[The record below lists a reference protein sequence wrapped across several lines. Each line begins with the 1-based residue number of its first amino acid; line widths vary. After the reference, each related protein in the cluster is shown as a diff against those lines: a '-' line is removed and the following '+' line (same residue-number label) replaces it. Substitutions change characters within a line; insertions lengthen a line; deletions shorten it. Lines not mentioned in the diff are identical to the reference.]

1 MTMHA
6 YDEIYLETSKEKLGL
21 MLSYAVNRLGMPLR
35 AFYDRFLV
43 SREARMFADGHPK
56 YVAGMSGIELALSVL
71 DREEDNT
78 DTGCEVDDIYWTGW
92 ALAQLQ
98 WYSELDFAQI
108 DQVFPVEEIR
118 RLYYPLHEAD
128 ITRFFAVAE
137 RRLQAAKTPSPSP
150 VKLLRKTHGLTQQA
164 LAERSG
170 VSLRMIR
177 AYEQGSQDLS
187 RAESD
192 TLIRLSHALH
202 CPPER
207 LLNP

>member
-1 MTMHA
+1 MHA
-6 YDEIYLETSKEKLGL
+6 YDEIYLEYSKEKLGL
-21 MLSYAVNRLGMPLR
+21 MLSYAVNGLGMPLR

-43 SREARMFADGHPK
+43 SREARMFAVGHPK

-78 DTGCEVDDIYWTGW
+78 EIGCDVDDIYWTGW

-98 WYSELDFAQI
+98 WNSGLDFAQI
-108 DQVFPVEEIR
+108 DQVFPIEEIH

-128 ITRFFAVAE
+128 ITRFFTVAE
-137 RRLQAAKTPSPSP
+137 RRLQVAKPQAASPI
-150 VKLLRKTHGLTQQA
+150 KLLRKTHGLTQQD
-164 LAERSG
+164 LADLSG
-170 VSLRMIR
+170 ISLRMIR

-187 RAESD
+187 RAEAN
-192 TLIRLSHALH
+192 TLICLSRALH

-207 LLNP
+207 LLNE

>member
-1 MTMHA
+1 MHA
-6 YDEIYLETSKEKLGL
+6 YDEMYLEYSKEKLGL
-21 MLSYAVNRLGMPLR
+21 MLSYAVNGLGMPLR

-43 SREARMFADGHPK
+43 SPEARMFAIGHPK

-78 DTGCEVDDIYWTGW
+78 GIGREVDDIYWTGW

-98 WYSELDFAQI
+98 WYSGLDFAQI
-108 DQVFPVEEIR
+108 DQAFPIEEIL

-128 ITRFFAVAE
+128 ITRFIAVAE
-137 RRLQAAKTPSPSP
+137 RRLQALKTESISPI
-150 VKLLRKTHGLTQQA
+150 KLLRKTHGLTQQA
-164 LAERSG
+164 LAKRSG

-177 AYEQGSQDLS
+177 AYEQGSKDLS
-187 RAESD
+187 RAEAD

-202 CPPER
+202 CPAER
-207 LLNP
+207 LLQK